1 MQNYIETY
9 NDNTDGSVEKTMMKV
24 LVTGASGFIGSRIV
38 SRLLS
43 VYFSPS
49 TTNNNYKILCLTRNK
64 ESLRGRYEKYNEA
77 VEIVEANVQDYSQ
90 LVKVMNGVNIAFY
103 LIHSME
109 GSSKEWKK
117 FSQRDRLAAQNFAK
131 AATECGVEKII
142 YLGGLIHEE
151 GTEGS
156 NEAFLSDHMRSRQ
169 EVGDILR
176 TSTARVTI
184 FRAAVILGHGGGS
197 FQMLEYLVK
206 RLPLMVCPKWVLT
219 KSQPISV
226 DDVVE
231 YLVRCI
237 DVNETEARDFDIG
250 GTEVLTY
257 LQMMKRYAKMLK
269 KDIKIIIIPFLTP
282 RLSSYWVDLI
292 TPVKASLARPL
303 IDSLKYEAT
312 VRDEAIKKLV
322 PLKLKT
328 FEEAIKTAENEEQ
341 KEEQQVKRKTSGRLQ
356 RTSHTL
362 NNKLLIVSLFALAAL
377 GTTYYMLDARPEVFH
392 FNWLILSG
400 LWYLSIAFSLFFTFN
415 GARLGAFTA
424 GVIGWITLIFWL
436 IDNLYTVSGKSLIA
450 TSPNLMM
457 TLRNFIGAG
466 IAASVV
472 IASHNV
478 YHKIRVNGI

>member
-1 MQNYIETY
+1 MQNYADMY
-9 NDNTDGSVEKTMMKV
+9 NVNINGAVEKTTVKV
-24 LVTGASGFIGSRIV
+24 LVTGASGFIGSRV
-38 SRLLS
+38 LSKLLS
-43 VYFSPS
+43 VYIPRNVS
-49 TTNNNYKILCLTRNK
+49 NNNYKILCLTRNK
-64 ESLRGRYEKYNEA
+64 ESLRGRYEKYNGA
-77 VEIVEANVQDYSQ
+77 VEIVEADVQDYSQ
-90 LVKVMNGVNIAFY
+90 LMKVMNGVNIAFY

-131 AATECGVEKII
+131 AATECSVDRII

-151 GTEGS
+151 GTEGN
-156 NEAFLSDHMRSRQ
+156 NEALLSDHMRSRK

-176 TSTARVTI
+176 TSNARVTI

-231 YLVRCI
+231 YLVRSI
-237 DVNETEARDFDIG
+237 DVNETEGRDFDIG
-250 GTEVLTY
+250 GIEVLTY
-257 LQMMKRYAKMLK
+257 LQMMKRYATMLK
-269 KDIKIIIIPFLTP
+269 KHIKIIIIPFLTP

-312 VRDEAIKKLV
+312 VRDEAIKKII

-328 FEEAIKTAENEEQ
+328 FEEAIKTAEE
-341 KEEQQVKRKTSGRLQ
+341 EEQQEQEVKRKSSGRQ
-356 RTSHTL
+356 RTSHSL
-362 NNKLLIVSLFALAAL
+362 NNKLLIVSLFALAAI
-377 GTTYYMLDARPEVFH
+377 GSTYYMLDARPEVFH
-392 FNWLILSG
+392 ANWLTLSA
-400 LWYLSIAFSLFFTFN
+400 LWYLSIAFSLFFCFN
-415 GARLGAFTA
+415 RARLGAFTA

-472 IASHNV
+472 VASHNI

>member
-1 MQNYIETY
+1 
-9 NDNTDGSVEKTMMKV
+9 
-24 LVTGASGFIGSRIV
+24 
-38 SRLLS
+38 
-43 VYFSPS
+43 
-49 TTNNNYKILCLTRNK
+49 LCLTRNK

-77 VEIVEANVQDYSQ
+77 VEIVEADVQDYSQ
-90 LVKVMNGVNIAFY
+90 LVKAMNGVTIAFY

-109 GSSKEWKK
+109 GSSKEWKQ
-117 FSQRDRLAAQNFAK
+117 FSQRDRQAAQNFAK
-131 AATECGVEKII
+131 AATECGVERII

-151 GTEGS
+151 G
-156 NEAFLSDHMRSRQ
+156 EANGRLLLSEHMRSRK

-184 FRAAVILGHGGGS
+184 FRAAVILGQGGGS

-206 RLPLMVCPKWVLT
+206 RLPVMVCPKWVLT

-226 DDVVE
+226 ADVVE

-237 DVNETEARDFDIG
+237 DVNETTGRDFDIG

-303 IDSLKYEAT
+303 IDSLKHEAT
-312 VRDEAIKKLV
+312 VRDEAIKKLI

-328 FEEAIKTAENEEQ
+328 FEEAIKTAEKEEQ
-341 KEEQQVKRKTSGRLQ
+341 KEEQQVKRKTSGRRQ

-362 NNKLLIVSLFALAAL
+362 NNKLLIVSLFALAAI
-377 GTTYYMLDARPEVFH
+377 GSTYYMLDARSEIFH
-392 FNWLILSG
+392 ANWLILSA

>member
-1 MQNYIETY
+1 MQNYPETY
-9 NDNTDGSVEKTMMKV
+9 NAKIDGAAEKTMGKV
-24 LVTGASGFIGSRIV
+24 LVTGASGFIGSRVV

-43 VYFSPS
+43 VNISHNVS
-49 TTNNNYKILCLTRNK
+49 NNNYKILCLTRNK
-64 ESLRGRYEKYNEA
+64 ESLRGRYEKYNGD
-77 VEIVEANVQDYSQ
+77 VEIVEADVQDYSQ
-90 LVKVMNGVNIAFY
+90 LVKAMNGVNIAFY

-109 GSSKEWKK
+109 GSSKQWKK
-117 FSQRDRLAAQNFAK
+117 FSQKDRLAAQNFAK
-131 AATECGVEKII
+131 AATECGVERIT
-142 YLGGLIHEE
+142 YLGGLIREE
-151 GTEGS
+151 NGQGHSEIL
-156 NEAFLSDHMRSRQ
+156 LSDHMRSRK

-231 YLVRCI
+231 YLVRSI
-237 DVNETEARDFDIG
+237 DVKGTEGRDFDIG

-303 IDSLKYEAT
+303 IDSLKHEAT
-312 VRDEAIKKLV
+312 VRDETIKKLI

-328 FEEAIKTAENEEQ
+328 FEEAIRTAEKEEQ
-341 KEEQQVKRKTSGRLQ
+341 EEEQQVKRKTSGRRQ

-362 NNKLLIVSLFALAAL
+362 NNKLLIVSLFALAAI
-377 GTTYYMLDARPEVFH
+377 GSTYYMLDARPEVFH
-392 FNWLILSG
+392 ANWLTLSA
-400 LWYLSIAFSLFFTFN
+400 LWYISIALSLFFTFN

-436 IDNLYTVSGKSLIA
+436 IDNIYTISGKSLIA

-472 IASHNV
+472 VASHNV

>member
-1 MQNYIETY
+1 MQYYTDM
-9 NDNTDGSVEKTMMKV
+9 DNTIIDRPVEKTMVKV
-24 LVTGASGFIGSRIV
+24 LVTGASGFIGSRV
-38 SRLLS
+38 VLKLLS
-43 VYFSPS
+43 IYSPHTS
-49 TTNNNYKILCLTRNK
+49 NNNYKILCLTRNK
-64 ESLRGRYEKYNEA
+64 ESLKGRYDRYNGA

-90 LVKVMNGVNIAFY
+90 LVKVMDGVNIAFY

-131 AATECGVEKII
+131 AATECNVNRII
-142 YLGGLIHEE
+142 YLGGLIPEE
-151 GTEGS
+151 NREGHS
-156 NEAFLSDHMRSRQ
+156 ESLLLSDHMRSRK

-176 TSTARVTI
+176 KSAAKVTI
-184 FRAAVILGHGGGS
+184 FRAAVILGQGGGS

-206 RLPLMVCPKWVLT
+206 RLPVMVCPKWVMT

-231 YLVRCI
+231 YLVRSI
-237 DVNETEARDFDIG
+237 DVKKTEGRDFDIG

-257 LQMMKRYAKMLK
+257 LQMMKRYAKMLNK
-269 KDIKIIIIPFLTP
+269 NIKIIIIPFLTP

-303 IDSLKYEAT
+303 IDSLKHEAT
-312 VRDEAIKKLV
+312 VRDETIKKLI

-328 FEEAIKTAENEEQ
+328 FEESIKTAEEE
-341 KEEQQVKRKTSGRLQ
+341 EEQQEQLVKRKSSGRRQ

-362 NNKLLIVSLFALAAL
+362 NNKLLIVSLFALAAI
-377 GTTYYMLDARPEVFH
+377 GSTYYMLDARPEVFH

-400 LWYLSIAFSLFFTFN
+400 LWYVSIAFSLFFTLN
-415 GARLGAFTA
+415 GARLGAITA

-436 IDNLYTVSGKSLIA
+436 IDNIYTVSGRSLIA
-450 TSPNLMM
+450 TSPNLLM

-472 IASHNV
+472 VASHNV

>member
-1 MQNYIETY
+1 LQNYIETY
-9 NDNTDGSVEKTMMKV
+9 NDNTDGSIEKTMVKV
-24 LVTGASGFIGSRIV
+24 LVTGASGFIGSRVV

-43 VYFSPS
+43 FYFSLS

-64 ESLRGRYEKYNEA
+64 ESLRGSYEKYNGA
-77 VEIVEANVQDYSQ
+77 VEIVEANVHDYSQ
-90 LVKVMNGVNIAFY
+90 LVKAMDRVNIAFY

-131 AATECGVEKII
+131 AATECGVDRII
-142 YLGGLIHEE
+142 YVGGLIHEE
-151 GTEGS
+151 G
-156 NEAFLSDHMRSRQ
+156 EANGRLLLSEHMRSRK

-184 FRAAVILGHGGGS
+184 FRAAVILGQGGGS

-206 RLPLMVCPKWVLT
+206 RLPIMVCPKWVLT

-231 YLVRCI
+231 YLVRSI
-237 DVNETEARDFDIG
+237 DVKETEGRDFDIG

-257 LQMMKRYAKMLK
+257 LQMMKRYAEMLK
-269 KDIKIIIIPFLTP
+269 KDIRIIIIPFLTP

-303 IDSLKYEAT
+303 IDSLKHEAT
-312 VRDEAIKKLV
+312 ARDETIKKLI

-328 FEEAIKTAENEEQ
+328 FEEAIKTAE
-341 KEEQQVKRKTSGRLQ
+341 KEEQEQEQLVKRKTSGRRQ

-362 NNKLLIVSLFALAAL
+362 NNKLLIVSLFALAAI
-377 GTTYYMLDARPEVFH
+377 GSTYYMLDARLEVFH
-392 FNWLILSG
+392 ANWLTLSA
-400 LWYLSIAFSLFFTFN
+400 LWYLSIAFSLFFCFN

-424 GVIGWITLIFWL
+424 GIIGWITLIFWL
-436 IDNLYTVSGKSLIA
+436 IDNIYTVSGKSLIA

-472 IASHNV
+472 VASHNV
-478 YHKIRVNGI
+478 YHKIRVKGI

>member
-1 MQNYIETY
+1 
-9 NDNTDGSVEKTMMKV
+9 MMKV
-24 LVTGASGFIGSRIV
+24 LVTGASGFIGSRVV

-43 VYFSPS
+43 VYFSHR

-64 ESLRGRYEKYNEA
+64 ESLRGSYEKYNGA
-77 VEIVEANVQDYSQ
+77 VEIVEADVQDYSQ
-90 LVKVMNGVNIAFY
+90 LVKAMNGVNIAFY

-131 AATECGVEKII
+131 AATECGVERII
-142 YLGGLIHEE
+142 YLGGLIPKE
-151 GTEGS
+151 GEAN
-156 NEAFLSDHMRSRQ
+156 NESLLSDHMRSRK

-176 TSTARVTI
+176 TSNARVTI

-231 YLVRCI
+231 YLVRSI
-237 DVNETEARDFDIG
+237 DVKETEGRDFDIG

-257 LQMMKRYAKMLK
+257 LQMMKRYAKMLN

-303 IDSLKYEAT
+303 IDSLKHEAI
-312 VRDEAIKKLV
+312 VRDEAIKKLIR
-322 PLKLKT
+322 LKLKT
-328 FEEAIKTAENEEQ
+328 FEEAIKTAEKEEQ
-341 KEEQQVKRKTSGRLQ
+341 EEEQQVKRRTAGRRQ

-362 NNKLLIVSLFALAAL
+362 NNKFLIVSLFAMAAI
-377 GTTYYMLDARPEVFH
+377 GSTYYMLDARPEVFH

-400 LWYLSIAFSLFFTFN
+400 LWYLSIAFSLFFCFN

-436 IDNLYTVSGKSLIA
+436 TDNIYTISGSSLIA

-472 IASHNV
+472 VASHNV

>member
-1 MQNYIETY
+1 MQNYADMY
-9 NDNTDGSVEKTMMKV
+9 NNNIDRPVEKTMVKV
-24 LVTGASGFIGSRIV
+24 LVTGASGFIGSRVV
-38 SRLLS
+38 SKILS
-43 VYFSPS
+43 VNISHNVS
-49 TTNNNYKILCLTRNK
+49 NNNYKILCLTRNK
-64 ESLRGRYEKYNEA
+64 ESLRGRYEKYNVA
-77 VEIVEANVQDYSQ
+77 VEIVEADVQDYSQ
-90 LVKVMNGVNIAFY
+90 LMKVMNGVNIAFY

-131 AATECGVEKII
+131 AATECSVDRII

-151 GTEGS
+151 GTEGN
-156 NEAFLSDHMRSRQ
+156 NEALLSDHMRSRK

-176 TSTARVTI
+176 TSNARVTI

-231 YLVRCI
+231 YLVRSM
-237 DVNETEARDFDIG
+237 DVNETEGMDFDIG
-250 GTEVLTY
+250 GIEVLTY
-257 LQMMKRYAKMLK
+257 LQMMKRYATMLK
-269 KDIKIIIIPFLTP
+269 KHIKIIIIPFLTP

-312 VRDEAIKKLV
+312 VRDEAIKKII

-328 FEEAIKTAENEEQ
+328 FEEAIKTAEE
-341 KEEQQVKRKTSGRLQ
+341 EEQQEQLVKRKRSGRQ
-356 RTSHTL
+356 RTSHSL
-362 NNKLLIVSLFALAAL
+362 NNKLLIVSLFALAAI
-377 GTTYYMLDARPEVFH
+377 GSTYYMLDARPEVFH
-392 FNWLILSG
+392 ANWLTLSA
-400 LWYLSIAFSLFFTFN
+400 LWYFSIAFSLFFCFN

-436 IDNLYTVSGKSLIA
+436 IDNIYTVSGKSLIA

-472 IASHNV
+472 VASHNV